1 MLVWGGDLVY
11 RPVEPLPLILP
22 PAAFDSAASGQP
34 CACACGE
41 QAPTNACGK
50 KGPER
55 QRRRIAFTALPPPA
69 PGGRSTFPGDRMPRP
84 TAEPPCCLP
93 NRPSLY
99 NPNLGRLCAWRVRAC
114 VDAPREGMGG
124 SARILG
130 DLSLKAN
137 PTGGVK
143 PA

>member
-11 RPVEPLPLILP
+11 RPVEPLPLILL
-22 PAAFDSAASGQP
+22 PAVSPAPAGSRP
-34 CACACGE
+34 
-41 QAPTNACGK
+41 PTNACGK

-55 QRRRIAFTALPPPA
+55 QRRGIAFTALPPPA
-69 PGGRSTFPGDRMPRP
+69 PGGRSTFPGDWMPRP
-84 TAEPPCCLP
+84 TAEPPRCLP

>member
-22 PAAFDSAASGQP
+22 PAVSPAPAPAGSRP
-34 CACACGE
+34 
-41 QAPTNACGK
+41 PTNACGK

-55 QRRRIAFTALPPPA
+55 QRRGIAFIALPPPA

>member
-1 MLVWGGDLVY
+1 MLVWGGDLLY

-22 PAAFDSAASGQP
+22 PAVSPAPAGSRP
-34 CACACGE
+34 
-41 QAPTNACGK
+41 PTNACGK

-55 QRRRIAFTALPPPA
+55 QRSGIAFTALPPPA

>member
-1 MLVWGGDLVY
+1 MLVWGGDLLY

-22 PAAFDSAASGQP
+22 PAVSPAPAGSRP
-34 CACACGE
+34 
-41 QAPTNACGK
+41 PTNACGK

-55 QRRRIAFTALPPPA
+55 QRRGIAFTALPPPA

>member
-1 MLVWGGDLVY
+1 MLVWGGDLLY

-22 PAAFDSAASGQP
+22 PAVSPAPAGSRP
-34 CACACGE
+34 
-41 QAPTNACGK
+41 PTNACGK

-55 QRRRIAFTALPPPA
+55 QRRGIAFTALPPPA

-114 VDAPREGMGG
+114 VDAPREGRGG

>member
-1 MLVWGGDLVY
+1 MLVWGGDLLY
-11 RPVEPLPLILP
+11 RPVEPLTLILP
-22 PAAFDSAASGQP
+22 PAVSPAPAGSRP
-34 CACACGE
+34 
-41 QAPTNACGK
+41 PTNACGK

-84 TAEPPCCLP
+84 TAEPPRCLP

>member
-1 MLVWGGDLVY
+1 MVWGGDLVY

-22 PAAFDSAASGQP
+22 PAVSPAPAGSRP
-34 CACACGE
+34 
-41 QAPTNACGK
+41 PTNACGK
-50 KGPER
+50 TGPER